1 MKSKVRT
8 DHLITESININ
19 TVDIDILSTKKIL
32 KLISDEDNKILKSIK
47 KEVGNIERAI
57 NLIYEKL
64 GTGGRLFLVGAGT
77 SGRLAVLEAAECP
90 PTFGTPPKLIHAVIA
105 GGSKAVWRSLEGAED
120 SYDNSRVNLSK
131 LNINKKDVV
140 LGIAASGSTPFVVT
154 AMKYAKKVKAST
166 LMLTFN
172 PVNKKMAD
180 IIIAPIVGP
189 EVIVGSTRMKAG
201 TATKMILNMITTTL
215 MIRMGKTYGNLMVDV
230 QPKSQKL
237 RNRARRIVKELVGT
251 NYKKAESLLNE
262 SNWEVK
268 TAVVMGIRKVSKIEA
283 KRLLAN
289 QKGFLRK
296 ALD

>member
-1 MKSKVRT
+1 
-8 DHLITESININ
+8 
-19 TVDIDILSTKKIL
+19 
-32 KLISDEDNKILKSIK
+32 
-47 KEVGNIERAI
+47 
-57 NLIYEKL
+57 
-64 GTGGRLFLVGAGT
+64 
-77 SGRLAVLEAAECP
+77 LEAAECP
-90 PTFGTPPKLIHAVIA
+90 HTFGTPPKLIHAVIA

>member
-1 MKSKVRT
+1 MKSKIRT

-90 PTFGTPPKLIHAVIA
+90 PTFGTSPKLIHAVIA

-251 NYKKAESLLNE
+251 NYKKAESLLDE

>member
-47 KEVGNIERAI
+47 KEVGNIESAI

-172 PVNKKMAD
+172 PVNKEMAD

-251 NYKKAESLLNE
+251 NYKKAESLLDE

>member
-1 MKSKVRT
+1 MKNKRRT

-19 TVDIDILSTKKIL
+19 TVDIDILSTNKIL
-32 KLISDEDNKILKSIK
+32 KLISDEDRKISKSIK

-64 GTGGRLFLVGAGT
+64 STGGRLFLVGAGT

-90 PTFGTPPKLIHAVIA
+90 PTFGTSPKLIHAVIA
-105 GGSKAVWRSLEGAED
+105 GGSKAVWKSLEGAED

-154 AMKYAKKVKAST
+154 AMEYAKKVKASA

-237 RNRARRIVKELVGT
+237 RNRARKIVKELVGT
-251 NYKKAESLLNE
+251 NYKKAESLLDE
-262 SNWEVK
+262 SDWEVK
-268 TAVVMGIRKVSKIEA
+268 TAIVIGIKKISKIEA

>member
-172 PVNKKMAD
+172 PVNKEMAD

-251 NYKKAESLLNE
+251 NYKKAESLLDE